1 MIISNTELISKIKNS
16 IKDKTP
22 LSVVRCGDGEFHL
35 LKNENDFDQ
44 RARAIHRSSITDIL
58 KRNNVWLCKTHEHS
72 CECYLKSN
80 EALAWIGEIRGYI
93 VNAMKSSDY
102 LGLTVPGK
110 DIRFY
115 GISNEILR
123 RHGIDPIAKKT
134 ISSLFPRSHEFGSLL
149 NFRNLIQGNG
159 IHIITSNVERFKN
172 INFGNIL
179 GVNVTYTDISGNR
192 SYKQRAVIKE
202 SIIASNKKIFLFGG
216 GGAIKDLIP
225 WSAKTI
231 GAVSIDVGSV
241 LDAWSGYRSRLMY
254 LQPEFQHLLWIK

>member
-1 MIISNTELISKIKNS
+1 MNVSIQDLLLNIENS
-16 IKDKTP
+16 IKNKKP

-35 LKNENDFDQ
+35 VKTIKDFNERDVK
-44 RARAIHRSSITDIL
+44 IHRSAINNIL
-58 KRNNVWLCKTHEHS
+58 KRNNIWQCKTHEHS

-123 RHGIDPIAKKT
+123 GHGIDPVTKKT
-134 ISSLFPRSHEFGSLL
+134 INSLFPRSHEFGSLS

-172 INFGNIL
+172 INLGNIL
-179 GVNVTYTDISGNR
+179 GVNVTYTDISGKR
-192 SYKQRAVIKE
+192 SYKQRTFIKE
-202 SIIASNKKIFLFGG
+202 SIIESNKKIFLFGG
-216 GGAIKDLIP
+216 GSAIKDLIP
-225 WSAKTI
+225 WSAKTM

-241 LDAWSGYRSRLMY
+241 LDVWSGYRSRLMY